1 MHAAVGPGG
10 GGSSA
15 RCDSQWATAP
25 RLPTPAV
32 RRGGEAAVAP
42 APPPTGTLPRRSRQL
57 HRCGGCVQRVGPVC
71 PGGPPSNGWQRAS
84 TIIAASA
91 STAATT
97 AAPSPPN
104 ACLNLRLAL
113 DRVNA
118 CVADSPHAAAYVM
131 APPHSADMTCEVTR
145 VPDSM
150 DRTPSVTSLDVAS
163 DVSSLLSKA
172 GPPLPKEPW
181 ATEEDAANGQR
192 MTVLYEEDA
201 STGLDRLEDA
211 TLAGLS
217 LPVKGLSSMYFYDD
231 KGSQLFRHITNLPE
245 YYLTAAEAEIID
257 THGGDMLAAA
267 GVCSS
272 SGPVNVIELG
282 AGDGCK
288 TVSLLRH
295 LARTGAAAKYAPID
309 ISREAMRLLF
319 HTLERSAAAGDVPVH
334 GVVGDYL
341 DALDFL
347 VSQPGSEEQLP
358 SPPVADLDSPV
369 TSPSDSSDEDES
381 LPAADAEVVQPV
393 AMPASAA
400 SPAEA
405 PRNLVVFLGSSLG
418 NFAPADALAFLRSV
432 CSRLRPGDG
441 MLIGYDL
448 KKSPTTL
455 VPAYA
460 DASGVT
466 AAFNYNL
473 LDRLNRDVGGDFDT
487 AAFEHQALYN
497 PVAGTMESYLLS
509 TRPQTVHVGRG
520 ARRTAF
526 ALEEWEPIHTEYSH
540 KYTTEQMGRLAADA
554 GFAVVRNF
562 TDAAGRFVDAVWV
575 VV

>member
-1 MHAAVGPGG
+1 MRNPLGGSRERVCKTRHRVPYQGGSPWAPLVNTLTRRRRGAPFPPPSLPLFLFPTPMHAAVGPGG

-57 HRCGGCVQRVGPVC
+57 HRCGGGVQRVGPVC

-84 TIIAASA
+84 TIIAAFA
-91 STAATT
+91 STAAIT

-231 KGSQLFRHITNLPE
+231 KGSRTLDEWGGAGGLPRG
-245 YYLTAAEAEIID
+245 TGI
-257 THGGDMLAAA
+257 LAWRAA
-267 GVCSS
+267 G
-272 SGPVNVIELG
+272 
-282 AGDGCK
+282 
-288 TVSLLRH
+288 
-295 LARTGAAAKYAPID
+295 
-309 ISREAMRLLF
+309 F
-319 HTLERSAAAGDVPVH
+319 
-334 GVVGDYL
+334 
-341 DALDFL
+341 
-347 VSQPGSEEQLP
+347 
-358 SPPVADLDSPV
+358 
-369 TSPSDSSDEDES
+369 S
-381 LPAADAEVVQPV
+381 LP
-393 AMPASAA
+393 
-400 SPAEA
+400 
-405 PRNLVVFLGSSLG
+405 L
-418 NFAPADALAFLRSV
+418 
-432 CSRLRPGDG
+432 
-441 MLIGYDL
+441 
-448 KKSPTTL
+448 
-455 VPAYA
+455 
-460 DASGVT
+460 
-466 AAFNYNL
+466 
-473 LDRLNRDVGGDFDT
+473 
-487 AAFEHQALYN
+487 
-497 PVAGTMESYLLS
+497 
-509 TRPQTVHVGRG
+509 
-520 ARRTAF
+520 
-526 ALEEWEPIHTEYSH
+526 
-540 KYTTEQMGRLAADA
+540 
-554 GFAVVRNF
+554 
-562 TDAAGRFVDAVWV
+562 
-575 VV
+575 

>member
-1 MHAAVGPGG
+1 
-10 GGSSA
+10 
-15 RCDSQWATAP
+15 
-25 RLPTPAV
+25 
-32 RRGGEAAVAP
+32 
-42 APPPTGTLPRRSRQL
+42 
-57 HRCGGCVQRVGPVC
+57 
-71 PGGPPSNGWQRAS
+71 
-84 TIIAASA
+84 
-91 STAATT
+91 
-97 AAPSPPN
+97 
-104 ACLNLRLAL
+104 
-113 DRVNA
+113 
-118 CVADSPHAAAYVM
+118 M

-267 GVCSS
+267 GVCTS
-272 SGPVNVIELG
+272 SGPVNMIELG

-358 SPPVADLDSPV
+358 SPPAADLDSPV